1 MKLGR
6 HLLLAGLVGLGL
18 RLFFVRRFA
27 TSAGDTAIYEELARN
42 WLDHHVYGLFVG
54 GQLTPVD
61 LRLPGYPAF
70 LAAIYALFGR
80 TPLAVMLTQAPLD
93 LFTFFLTAAVARFL
107 APKSQRRR
115 GAGCAVL
122 A

>member
-1 MKLGR
+1 MKLRR
-6 HLLLAGLVGLGL
+6 HLLLAGLAGLGL

-61 LRLPGYPAF
+61 LHVPGYPAF
-70 LAAIYALFGR
+70 LAPIYLLFGR
-80 TPLAVMLTQAPLD
+80 PPLAVMLTQPVLG
-93 LFTFFLTAAVARFL
+93 LLTCLLTAR
-107 APKSQRRR
+107 
-115 GAGCAVL
+115 
-122 A
+122 